1 MASRAGP
8 RLPPPNSD
16 PNTTATSSGQT
27 IVKKNAARTRNSSL
41 RSLSAIASTA
51 AMFDVLGKRLGTSVA
66 DGTAGQ
72 VQEDLLQRRHR
83 HLELGRHRR
92 AARGGLA
99 IELGQRIARLN
110 ALLAVRRAEDER

>member
-8 RLPPPNSD
+8 RPPPPNSE
-16 PNTTATSSGQT
+16 PKMTATSSGHT
-27 IVKKNAARTRNSSL
+27 IVKKRAAFTRNSSL

-51 AMFDVLGKRLGTSVA
+51 AMVDVLVVRRVMSVA

-72 VQEDLLQRRHR
+72 VQEDLLQRRRR

-92 AARGGLA
+92 AARRRLA
-99 IELGQRIARLN
+99 IEL
-110 ALLAVRRAEDER
+110 